1 MNYKP
6 PKDTDEIDDMTKFL
20 REEGCATKVIEEKKE
35 TIKEI
40 IQRKSETVV
49 RVKKEYDDRPRDR
62 YSDNQ
67 KSSRNEEYDRER
79 RREDKEKSR

>member
-20 REEGCATKVIEEKKE
+20 REEGCAPTIIEEKKE

-40 IQRKSETVV
+40 IQKKDESDV
-49 RVKKEYDDRPRDR
+49 RVKKEYDSKPHER
-62 YSDNQ
+62 YSGKQ
-67 KSSRNEEYDRER
+67 KNSRSEEYGRER
-79 RREDKEKSR
+79 RRDEREISR